1 MSVHRIRKLG
11 DPVLREPCRDVEVF
25 DDALRSLVHDM
36 TETMYAAPGVGLAAN
51 QVGRALRVF
60 VYDAGDGTGPGA
72 VANPEIGQ
80 EEGEQDEEEGC
91 LSIPGVYRPTRR
103 ALHVRL
109 SGMDVGGA
117 PLALE
122 ADGLLARIFQHE
134 TDHLDGML
142 YLDRLP
148 PEDRRRAL
156 TLLREQELGV
166 GRARRHVPQAP
177 QQKNARRCERR

>member
-103 ALHVRL
+103 TLHVRL

-134 TDHLDGML
+134 TDHLRGML
-142 YLDRLP
+142 YIDRLATP
-148 PEDRRRAL
+148 DRRSAL
-156 TLLREQELGV
+156 AEYRDIEL
-166 GRARRHVPQAP
+166 
-177 QQKNARRCERR
+177 NAGQSRTTASD